1 MSINSGI
8 ALAAYAKENVS
19 ITIGGVGDSLL
30 ENILTSLSLER
41 QKDNPRLTESSIKK
55 LHKEAEREIKIALQA
70 LGYYKPTIRSELNK
84 VEGIWQAHYEID
96 AGAPLTVG
104 TLDLQFFGDANN
116 DQAFEKLRAKFPIQ
130 SGDVMHHGLYEK
142 SKKDIQRLA
151 ASRGYFDATFSENK
165 VEVDLEK
172 NTAKVTLHFNSKN
185 RYSFGEVR
193 YSKSPISY
201 ATLLK
206 LQSFEEGQPYENSLL
221 VKLQQSL
228 SNTDYFED
236 VEVRPKQELISKNS
250 VPVQVKLTPKKR
262 NRYTA
267 GVGFGT
273 DTGPRIK
280 FGWKSRYINEY
291 GHRASAD
298 IKLSPVLSTMTTN
311 YTLPH
316 FPKKGVELD
325 FGGGLSREDTDTSR
339 SDTLNLAV
347 NYRQK
352 RWGWDEAINISYLIE
367 NFEIGRTERSSQL
380 LLPGITW
387 SMTETD
393 SPTYTKNGFHVDLN
407 IRGASE
413 NILSDVTLIQ
423 ASLNGK
429 YIRSFWKNGRVIVR
443 GNIGA
448 TSVSDF
454 DKMPTSLRYFA
465 GGDNSIR
472 GFDYED
478 LGPRDSNGDIVGGKY
493 LAVGSFEYEHRI
505 KEKWALAGFVDAGNS
520 FNDFDDEIEYGVG
533 FGVRWFS
540 PVGLVRVD
548 LASGIS
554 DPDKPVRLHIR
565 IGPDL

>member
-1 MSINSGI
+1 MGINLNISLP
-8 ALAAYAKENVS
+8 AHAKENVS
-19 ITIGGVGDSLL
+19 VTIDGVEDPLL
-30 ENILTSLSLER
+30 ENILTSLSIER
-41 QKDNPRLTESSIKK
+41 QKDNPRLTENNIKK
-55 LHKEAEREIKIALQA
+55 LHKKADQEIKIALQA
-70 LGYYKPTIRSELNK
+70 LGYYKPIIQSELNK
-84 VEGIWQAHYEID
+84 VDGVWQIHYEID

-104 TLDLQFFGDANN
+104 TLELQFFGDAAN
-116 DQAFEKLRAKFPIQ
+116 DQAFQKLREELPLK

-142 SKKDIQRLA
+142 TKKDIQRLA
-151 ASRGYFDATFSENK
+151 AARGYFDAVFSENK
-165 VEVDLEK
+165 VEVDLKK
-172 NTAKVTLHFNSKN
+172 NSAKVTLHFNSET

-201 ATLLK
+201 ATLLE
-206 LQSFEEGQPYENSLL
+206 LQTFEEGQPYENSLL
-221 VKLQQSL
+221 VKLQQTL
-228 SNTDYFED
+228 SNTDYFEN
-236 VEVRPKQELISKNS
+236 VEVRPKQDLISDNN
-250 VPVQVKLTPKKR
+250 VPIQVKLSPKKR

-280 FGWKSRYINEY
+280 FGWESRYINDR
-291 GHRASAD
+291 GHRAGAD
-298 IKLSPVLSTMTTN
+298 IKLSPVLSTITTN

-316 FPKKGVELD
+316 YPKKGRELD
-325 FGGGLSREDTDTSR
+325 FGGKLERENTDTSK
-339 SDTLNLAV
+339 SDTLNLGI

-352 RWGWDEAINISYLIE
+352 RWGWDETINLSYLIE
-367 NFEIGRTERSSQL
+367 NFEIGTTERSSVL
-380 LLPGITW
+380 LMPSITW
-387 SMTETD
+387 SLTETNN
-393 SPTYTKNGFHVDLN
+393 PTYTKNGFHVDLN

-413 NILSDVTLIQ
+413 SILSDVSLIQ

-448 TSVSDF
+448 TSVNDF
-454 DKMPTSLRYFA
+454 DKLPTALRYFA

-478 LGPRDSNGDIVGGKY
+478 LGPRDSNGDVIGGKY
-493 LAVGSFEYEHRI
+493 LAVGSLEYEHRI
-505 KEKWALAGFVDAGNS
+505 KKNWALASFVDAGNA
-520 FNDFDDEIEYGVG
+520 FNDFGDDIEYSVG
-533 FGVRWFS
+533 FGLRWFS

-554 DPDKPVRLHIR
+554 DPDKPIRLHIM